1 MSDEAALRCVGLSVD
16 YPGTRAVHRLDLTVA
31 RGEAVA
37 VLGASGSGKSTL
49 LHAIAGLV
57 APAEGEIWLAGR
69 RVADSRRSAPPER
82 RAVGLVFQDFAL
94 WPHLSALD
102 TVAYPLRRAGLRPGA
117 ARAEAQRLLDQLGVG
132 ALAGRRPTELSGGQQ
147 QRVGLA
153 RALAREPGVFLLDEP
168 TAHLDT
174 HLRVAFQ
181 DSVRERRAST
191 GAAVL
196 YATHDAGEAL
206 ALADR
211 VAVVAAGRLV
221 QLGTPEQVYAEP
233 VDGTTALLTGH
244 GAVVAASVARMPDGQ
259 LAVDF
264 GSGPVVVPGGGT
276 DDPNQ
281 ASRRVLV
288 RPEWARI
295 GGPFSSRVVA
305 RAFRGPHTDY
315 AIPAGDGRVWLRAS
329 GPPRIGVGEPLSWGL
344 ERAWVIADGP
354 PRSTEF
360 GDRGRMI
367 EPAVDEVEV

>member
-1 MSDEAALRCVGLSVD
+1 MSDEPALRCVGLSVD
-16 YPGTRAVHRLDLTVA
+16 YPGTRAVDRLDLTVA
-31 RGEAVA
+31 PGEAVA

-49 LHAIAGLV
+49 LHAVAGLV
-57 APAEGEIWLAGR
+57 SPAEGEIWLAGR
-69 RVADSRRSAPPER
+69 RVADPRRSVPPER

-94 WPHLSALD
+94 WPHLSALE
-102 TVAYPLRRAGLRPGA
+102 TVAYPLRRAGCRPEP
-117 ARAEAQRLLDQLGVG
+117 ARDRARQLLDQLGVG
-132 ALAGRRPTELSGGQQ
+132 AFADRRPAELSGGQQ
-147 QRVGLA
+147 QRIGLA

-174 HLRVAFQ
+174 HLRSAFQ

-221 QLGTPEQVYAEP
+221 QLGTPEQLYAEP
-233 VDGTTALLTGH
+233 VDATTALLTGP
-244 GAVVAASVARMPDGQ
+244 GAVVAASVARAPRGG

-264 GSGPVVVPGGGT
+264 GTGPVVVEGGGT
-276 DDPNQ
+276 DDPSPS
-281 ASRRVLV
+281 SRWVLV
-288 RPEWARI
+288 RPEWVRV
-295 GGPFSSRVVA
+295 GGPFRSRVVA

-315 AIPAGDGRVWLRAS
+315 AVSVGAGRVWLRRP
-329 GPPRIGVGEPLSWGL
+329 GPPGVRVGEQLRWGL
-344 ERAWVIADGP
+344 DRAWVIAAGS
-354 PRSTEF
+354 PRSTEL
-360 GDRGRMI
+360 GQGGRMI